1 MAISEY
7 VQTEVKKV
15 ISNPGFEF
23 PLNHAMAS
31 AWIVANYKG
40 ENLKIFDLRKAS
52 ALCDYS
58 ILATA
63 QNATQ
68 ARAMVD
74 EISANLKDNGASI
87 VSYEGYESAN
97 WILLDTG
104 DIIIH
109 IFIGPARDVYDLD
122 SVLTRSPQ
130 VKIPEEFYFGK
141 PTSVLTEK
149 ADLKGYF

>member
-15 ISNPGFEF
+15 LTNTGFEF

-40 ENLKIFDLRKAS
+40 ENLKVFDLRKTS

-74 EISANLKDNGASI
+74 EISANLKENGAHI

-104 DIIIH
+104 DIIVH
-109 IFIGPARDVYDLD
+109 IFNGPARDVYDLD
-122 SVLTRSPQ
+122 SVLTRNAQ
-130 VKIPEEFYFGK
+130 VKVPDEFYFGK
-141 PTSVLTEK
+141 PTTVLTEK
-149 ADLKGYF
+149 SDLKGYF

>member
-1 MAISEY
+1 MANEY

-31 AWIVANYKG
+31 AWIVANFKG
-40 ENLKIFDLRKAS
+40 DNLKIFDLKKS
-52 ALCDYS
+52 SSLFDYS
-58 ILATA
+58 VLATA
-63 QNATQ
+63 QNPTQ
-68 ARAMVD
+68 ARAMAD
-74 EISANLKDNGASI
+74 EISANLKQNGANI
-87 VSYEGYESAN
+87 VSYEGYESAD

-104 DIIIH
+104 DIIVH
-109 IFIGPARDVYDLD
+109 IFTGPARDVYDLD
-122 SVLTRSPQ
+122 LILAKNPQ

-141 PTSVLTEK
+141 PTTVSNEK

>member
-1 MAISEY
+1 MALNEY

-15 ISNPGFEF
+15 ISNSAFEF

-31 AWIVANYKG
+31 AWVLANFKG
-40 ENLKIFDLRKAS
+40 DNLKIFDMRKIS

-74 EISANLKDNGASI
+74 EISANLKAQGANI
-87 VSYEGYESAN
+87 VSYEGYESAD

-104 DIIIH
+104 DIIVH
-109 IFIGPARDVYDLD
+109 VFNGHARDVYDLD
-122 SVLTRSPQ
+122 MVYARNPQ
-130 VKIPEEFYFGK
+130 VRIPDEFYFGK
-141 PTSVLTEK
+141 PTNVATEK
-149 ADLKGYF
+149 ADLKGFF

>member
-7 VQTEVKKV
+7 VQTEVKK
-15 ISNPGFEF
+15 IIFNTGFEF

-40 ENLKIFDLRKAS
+40 ENLKIFDLRKSS
-52 ALCDYS
+52 ALCDFA

-63 QNATQ
+63 QNTTQ

-74 EISANLKDNGASI
+74 EISGNLKDNGASL

-104 DIIIH
+104 DIIVH
-109 IFIGPARDVYDLD
+109 IFTGPARDVYDLD
-122 SVLTRSPQ
+122 LVLARSPQ
-130 VKIPEEFYFGK
+130 VKIPEEYYFGK
-141 PTSVLTEK
+141 PTAVATEK

>member
-1 MAISEY
+1 MAINEY
-7 VQTEVKKV
+7 INTEVNKV
-15 ISNPGFEF
+15 LANTEFEF

-31 AWIVANYKG
+31 AWILANFKG
-40 ENLKIFDLRKAS
+40 DNLKVFDMRRTS

-74 EISANLKDNGASI
+74 EISSNLKASGAHI
-87 VSYEGYESAN
+87 VSYEGYESAD

-104 DIIIH
+104 DIIVH
-109 IFIGPARDVYDLD
+109 VFNGSARDVYDLD
-122 SVLTRSPQ
+122 MHFVKNAQ
-130 VKIPEEFYFGK
+130 VKIPEDFYFGK
-141 PTSVLTEK
+141 PIPASNEK
-149 ADLKGYF
+149 ADLKGFF

>member
-1 MAISEY
+1 MAINEY
-7 VQTEVKKV
+7 VQGEVKKV
-15 ISNPGFEF
+15 ISNEGFEF

-40 ENLKIFDLRKAS
+40 DNLKVFDLRKTS
-52 ALCDYS
+52 ALCDFA
-58 ILATA
+58 IIATA
-63 QNATQ
+63 QNTMQ

-74 EISANLKDNGASI
+74 EISANLQNNGASI

-104 DIIIH
+104 DIIVH
-109 IFIGPARDVYDLD
+109 IFNGPARDVYDLD
-122 SVLTRSPQ
+122 MVLIKNAQ
-130 VKIPEEFYFGK
+130 VKIPDEFYFGK
-141 PTSVLTEK
+141 PTNVATEK

>member
-1 MAISEY
+1 MAINEY
-7 VQTEVKKV
+7 VQNEVKKV
-15 ISNPGFEF
+15 ISNTGFEF

-40 ENLKIFDLRKAS
+40 DNLKIFDLRNSS
-52 ALCDYS
+52 ALCDYA
-58 ILATA
+58 IIATA
-63 QNATQ
+63 QNTTQ

-74 EISANLKDNGASI
+74 EISANLKENGASI

-109 IFIGPARDVYDLD
+109 IFNGPARDVYDLD
-122 SVLTRSPQ
+122 MVLMKNAQ
-130 VKIPEEFYFGK
+130 VKIPDEFYFGK
-141 PTSVLTEK
+141 ATSVATEK

>member
-1 MAISEY
+1 MAINEY
-7 VQTEVKKV
+7 VQNEVKKV
-15 ISNPGFEF
+15 ISNTGFEF

-40 ENLKIFDLRKAS
+40 DNLKIFDLRSSS
-52 ALCDYS
+52 ALCDYA
-58 ILATA
+58 IIATA
-63 QNATQ
+63 QNTTQ

-74 EISANLKDNGASI
+74 EISANLKENGASI

-104 DIIIH
+104 DIIVH
-109 IFIGPARDVYDLD
+109 IFNGPARDVYDLD
-122 SVLTRSPQ
+122 MVLMKNPQ
-130 VKIPEEFYFGK
+130 VKIPDEFYFGK
-141 PTSVLTEK
+141 AASVATEK

>member
-1 MAISEY
+1 MAINPY

-15 ISNPGFEF
+15 ISNTGFEF

-40 ENLKIFDLRKAS
+40 ENLKVFDLRKSS

-63 QNATQ
+63 QNITQ

-74 EISANLKDNGASI
+74 EISANLKENGANL
-87 VSYEGYESAN
+87 VSYEGYETAN

-104 DIIIH
+104 DIMVH
-109 IFIGPARDVYDLD
+109 IFTGPARDVYDLD
-122 SVLTRSPQ
+122 SVLTRNPQ
-130 VKIPEEFYFGK
+130 VKIPDEYYFGK
-141 PTSVLTEK
+141 ATAVATEK